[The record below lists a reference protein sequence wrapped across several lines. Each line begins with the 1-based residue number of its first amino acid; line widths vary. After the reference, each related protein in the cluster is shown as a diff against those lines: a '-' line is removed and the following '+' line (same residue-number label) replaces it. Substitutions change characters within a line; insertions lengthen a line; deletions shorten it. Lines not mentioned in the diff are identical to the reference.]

1 MSDSF
6 SHSLRQLWTLDKF
19 AYSFRVF
26 LAFSGAIALSWSQDQ
41 IALAIPLFLGIIA
54 SALSETDDNWEG
66 RVRALLVTLVCFLV
80 ASCSVE
86 LLFPWPWLFAP
97 GLALS
102 AFTFIMLGAVEQ
114 RYATIASATLIL
126 SVYSM
131 INIEQHGGTTGGN
144 FWHQPLLL
152 VGGAAW
158 YGAISVVWC
167 ALFSRQPV
175 KQSMAQLYREL
186 GEYLIIK
193 ATLFEPLR
201 GVDVESRRVALAR
214 QNGRVVTALNQAK
227 EMIFRRLEGQRGSRK
242 LNRYLRLYFIA
253 QDIHE
258 RVSASHYPYSALTE
272 TFFHHDVLFRCQR
285 LLDQQGR
292 ACKRLAKALLL
303 RQPFEHGQSEQ
314 ALEDLRASIVYLRA
328 QRNPEWTPLLRSLQ
342 ALGRNLATLEDQL
355 SSAHNPDAV
364 VDQKDASL
372 LDRSPRSFR
381 DAWERIRLNLTP
393 GSPTFR
399 HALRLS
405 TALLVGYGVLHL
417 VHPTQGYWILL
428 TTLFV
433 CRPNFGATRR
443 FLRQRI
449 VGTVFGLVV
458 GWALISLFPNPL
470 IQSLISVVA
479 GVIFFANREK
489 HYVIATA
496 AITTLVL
503 SSFNQV
509 GDGFDLILPRLID
522 TLIGALISGLA
533 VFFILPD
540 WQGRRLHKVAAT
552 ALTNSTLYLR
562 EIIHQYEAGKQDDL
576 AYRLAR
582 RNAHNAD
589 AALSTV
595 LSNMLQEPGHYRKKD
610 ADEGFRFLVVS
621 HTLLG
626 YLSALGA
633 HRGALAANESNA
645 ESDAEIYAA
654 ARRIADRFDAIA
666 ANLQSRQPIDDPRAE
681 QNALVA
687 IFEQEPT
694 AAQDDAD
701 DERRVIQTQLLH
713 ISRQLGPMSEAAARL
728 IARPV
733 ETPGEGNGGDE
744 KGDDGKGGQENS
756 GEKTGGK
763 AAENA

>member
-1 MSDSF
+1 MMRVSPAGVTGRLWASPATPSSRRSDISEPL
-6 SHSLRQLWTLDKF
+6 SHSLRRLWTLDKF

-26 LAFSGAIALSWSQDQ
+26 LAFSGAIALSWFQDQ

-54 SALSETDDNWEG
+54 SALAETDDSWEG
-66 RVRALLVTLVCFLV
+66 RIRALGVTLICFFV
-80 ASCSVE
+80 ASVSVE

-102 AFTFIMLGAVEQ
+102 AFVLIMLGVIEQ

-131 INIEQHGGTTGGN
+131 INIEQHGGTTDGD
-144 FWHQPLLL
+144 FWRHPLLL

-158 YGAISVVWC
+158 YGAISVIWC

-201 GVDVESRRVALAR
+201 GLDVESRRVALAR
-214 QNGRVVTALNQAK
+214 QNGRVVSALNQAK

-258 RVSASHYPYSALTE
+258 RVSASHYPYSALAE

-292 ACKRLAKALLL
+292 ACKRLGKALLL
-303 RQPFEHGQSEQ
+303 RQPFDHDLSEQ
-314 ALEDLRASIVYLRA
+314 ALEDLRASLVYLRA
-328 QRNPEWTPLLRSLQ
+328 QRNPAWTPLLRSLQ
-342 ALGRNLATLEDQL
+342 ALARNLSTLEDQL
-355 SSAHNPDAV
+355 SRAHNPDAV
-364 VDQKDASL
+364 AEHQDASL
-372 LDRSPRSFR
+372 FDRSPRSLR
-381 DAWERIRLNLTP
+381 DAWERVRLNLTT

-399 HALRLS
+399 HALRLP

-449 VGTVFGLVV
+449 AGTVLGLVV
-458 GWALISLFPNPL
+458 GWAAISLFPHPL
-470 IQSLISVVA
+470 MQSLIAVVA
-479 GVIFFANREK
+479 GVTFFANREK

-503 SSFNQV
+503 ASFNQI
-509 GDGFDLILPRLID
+509 GDGFDLIVPRLVD
-522 TLIGALISGLA
+522 TLIGAFIAGLA

-540 WQGRRLHKVAAT
+540 WQGRRLNKVAAT
-552 ALTNSTLYLR
+552 ALSRSSDYLR
-562 EIIHQYEAGKQDDL
+562 EIVHQYESGKQDDL

-595 LSNMLQEPGHYRKKD
+595 LANMLQEPGHYRKRD

-633 HRGALAANESNA
+633 HRGVVTPS
-645 ESDAEIYAA
+645 ESDTETYAA
-654 ARRIADRFDAIA
+654 ARRVAEGFDAIA
-666 ANLQSRQPIDDPRAE
+666 ASLASRQPIPDLKSE
-681 QNALVA
+681 QAALMA
-687 IFEQEPT
+687 IFEQEPASAT
-694 AAQDDAD
+694 DDTD

-713 ISRQLGPMSEAAARL
+713 INRQLGAMREAAGKL
-728 IARPV
+728 VVHPEPTV
-733 ETPGEGNGGDE
+733 DVSNTPA
-744 KGDDGKGGQENS
+744 
-756 GEKTGGK
+756 KTS
-763 AAENA
+763 